1 MSYVKIWIHAVWGTK
16 NRKPILVPD
25 TRIHLFRH
33 IKEKADEKGYGLDF
47 INGYVDHA
55 HCLCMLNA
63 NMAIST
69 LMQNIK
75 GESSHWANQQRLL
88 KEKLIWADEYYA
100 ASVSESQVEKVRD
113 YIRSQEVHHRKKSF
127 EQECDEF
134 IRKNGFTKNQ
144 G

>member
-16 NRKPILVPD
+16 NRKPLLTPD
-25 TRIHLFRH
+25 VRINLFSH
-33 IKEKADEKGYGLDF
+33 IKENAEEKGNNIDF
-47 INGYVDHA
+47 INGYLDHA
-55 HCLCMLNA
+55 HCLCLLNA
-63 NMAIST
+63 NMSIAT

-100 ASVSESQVEKVRD
+100 ASVSESQVPKVRN
-113 YIRSQEVHHRKKSF
+113 YIRKQEEHHRKKTF

-134 IRKNGFTKNQ
+134 IRKYGFTKGQ